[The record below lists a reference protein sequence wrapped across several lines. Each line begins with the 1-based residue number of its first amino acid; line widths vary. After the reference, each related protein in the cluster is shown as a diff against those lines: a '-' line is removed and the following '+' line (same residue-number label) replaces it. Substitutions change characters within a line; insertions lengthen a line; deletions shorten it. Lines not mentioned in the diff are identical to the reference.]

1 MSDKQ
6 LIEIV
11 SELGEFECGEHR
23 KYGEFYASCELE
35 VTPEVLD
42 LADKTDDEWANL
54 LAPFMGMRLVTN
66 GMWSDS
72 NGYDSYDLD
81 VYTRHERLIPE
92 HTIVVPATIQVRWER
107 VKPEVKPVAAEVA
120 PHE

>member
-1 MSDKQ
+1 MSDKA
-6 LIEIV
+6 LREIV
-11 SELGEFECGEHR
+11 DELGEFERGEHR
-23 KYGEFYASCELE
+23 KYSEFFADCTLE

-42 LADKTDDEWANL
+42 QVDALDSAWANL
-54 LAPFMGMRLVTN
+54 LAPFMGMRLVTQ
-66 GMWSDS
+66 GMWSDD

-107 VKPEVKPVAAEVA
+107 VKPEPKAV